1 MNSNYLFGFGIGC
14 LSWTIL
20 FELSA
25 LSVNN
30 SAYGIVCVVLTAI
43 ACWGLLKLHLP
54 LAITIPIVLAI
65 VSALF
70 EGVFLGTVFCW

>member
-1 MNSNYLFGFGIGC
+1 MNSNHLFGFGIGC
-14 LSWTIL
+14 LGWTIL

-30 SAYGIVCVVLTAI
+30 SAYGIACVVLTAI
-43 ACWGLLKLHLP
+43 ACWGLLKFRLP

-65 VSALF
+65 ALALF
-70 EGVFLGTVFCW
+70 EGAFLSIVFY